1 MSWHHFPVLTIQQF
15 YRWGQEIGFPAMPR
29 QPSMDQGL
37 RQGPPWFPNWGCHG
51 SLQRQCC
58 LPLSLSESHF
68 ILGSLPH
75 PTPLPTVCFALRVPT
90 KGKPIE
96 NRESTF
102 YTVMRVH
109 KGATIG
115 TVMTSHL
122 LKRTK
127 MIKKNPPFTFITEE
141 LLLNPEFQ
149 STFFQ
154 NSARWSGR
162 GQGEGQPLAQH
173 CPWPPPAPC
182 KPPHRGLPP
191 TPCAQGALYLPF
203 RSGSR
208 NIAPR
213 HRYLT
218 A

>member
-1 MSWHHFPVLTIQQF
+1 MRTRDWIPSHAKTAVNGPRTQTRASLI
-15 YRWGQEIGFPAMPR
+15 PKLAAAM
-29 QPSMDQGL
+29 GL
-37 RQGPPWFPNWGCHG
+37 SRASAA
-51 SLQRQCC
+51 SLC
-58 LPLSLSESHF
+58 HF

-75 PTPLPTVCFALRVPT
+75 PTPLPAICFAHRVPT
-90 KGKPIE
+90 KGKPIK

-102 YTVMRVH
+102 YTVMHAH
-109 KGATIG
+109 KGAVIG

-127 MIKKNPPFTFITEE
+127 MIKKNPLFTFITEE

-162 GQGEGQPLAQH
+162 GQGGQGRPLAQH

-182 KPPHRGLPP
+182 EPPHRGLP
-191 TPCAQGALYLPF
+191 TTLCAQGALYPPF

-213 HRYLT
+213 RSYLT